1 MINVNYCAL
10 EEQTLTLL
18 LRSVRANCNLKI
30 LKMEGN
36 GLAGKGTFIL
46 CESAYKAI
54 YMYCMMKQR
63 WH

>member
-1 MINVNYCAL
+1 MVNVSYCAL

-18 LRSVRANCNLKI
+18 LRSVRANCAMQV

-36 GLAGKGTFIL
+36 NLAGKGTFIL
-46 CESAYKAI
+46 SEWPA
-54 YMYCMMKQR
+54 